1 VARGPID
8 KRAVITKIR
17 AVLAKEIDVL
27 RASAASAR
35 EGATHEQAKPE
46 GDKDTR
52 AIEASYLAGAQ
63 AARLRVLEAA
73 DKRLQFQELREFKA
87 GDAIAPGALIDIEI
101 DGKSSRYFMAEA
113 GGGTK
118 IEHDGVEI
126 SVLTPEAP
134 LAQSIM
140 GKKTGDTFERTV
152 RGEALEYEI
161 VGVA

>member
-1 VARGPID
+1 MAGSRID

-27 RASAASAR
+27 RQSAASAR
-35 EGATHEQAKPE
+35 EGATHDQAKPE
-46 GDKDTR
+46 SDKDTR

-63 AARLRVLEAA
+63 SARVRVLEAA
-73 DKRLQFQELREFKA
+73 DKRLEFQELRDFKPT
-87 GDAIAPGALIDIEI
+87 DAVGPGALVDVEV
-101 DGKSSRYFMAEA
+101 DGKWSRYFLAEA
-113 GGGTK
+113 AGGTK

-126 SVLTPEAP
+126 VVLTPEAP
-134 LAQSIM
+134 LAQSLL
-140 GKKTGDTFERTV
+140 GKKTGETFERTV